1 MNPLEITRSK
11 TANERKNENSNKNLI
26 DSSSSKNL
34 NITIKK
40 LSQNKLTNKLK
51 STTLSPSNQNITIKK
66 KLKKINANSRPL
78 SSKILS
84 QNGPIKNSKKEL
96 GHDSSKRH
104 SLGLVQ
110 RKTIKYYSKFSI
122 KNKADNSFISK
133 NANPNTTSLKVLE
146 KNIKNVIND
155 IRVKIEKKNKLLKR
169 QKTIAPNKFIDTNL
183 IVIKNNN
190 KKIFNK
196 RNSQR
201 RSLGMDEIP
210 ESQKMFDKIIVKKRN
225 YSYDF
230 NERSKINLMKKIQKK
245 IFKKFKR
252 KLSIVS
258 DNCSDD
264 SDRDDSLIGF
274 SFDPNSRFIFIFDL
288 LLLIANLYNFI
299 FLPLNIAKNKDI
311 RNTEPILEEIC
322 YCFVDLIFL
331 FDLIISFFRAY
342 YNYEMKMIFNNQQ
355 IIIHYLKSF
364 FVSDLLESIPIYS
377 IIKIFIRQNYE
388 RHFGEYDYRFDIL
401 KIFLFAKPFKTFKII
416 RKKKNKALD
425 VFYKYFNDNYYLEKL
440 IHFLIYILIA
450 ILFVHLFICLHI
462 YLAYKSYPNWL
473 SYTNNIESAFISKYL
488 TSLYFM
494 ITTMTTVGYGD
505 IICISFIERIYHI
518 FLLAIGTLLYTFIVS
533 KIGNYLK
540 DQSHEQIKLS
550 EDLNILESIRISYP
564 EMPYKLYSKIQ
575 SHLISASKK
584 RKTSGISILING
596 VPEAIKKDLLFKIYS
611 KVIRG
616 FTIFRQANN
625 SNFVHHV
632 LTSFIPIVSRK
643 EEIIIMEGEFIENI
657 SFVKDG
663 LLTLE
668 ISIDLKDP
676 YKSIRNYIETNFKGI
691 SKKEM
696 AKNYNINHYK
706 RRNSVLTININN
718 NNNYEDLRVRL
729 DNMLLDKKNSLNSN
743 SKNDNN
749 NTSFDFGKMNFS
761 REPIELNNERFQMI
775 QIMDVRKNEYF
786 GDIQLFLE
794 QRSPFTIKTK
804 TRIAEILFIR
814 KNDAINISRNF
825 PNICRRIQ
833 IKSFHN
839 LLSIKNKTFKMLRE
853 YYDTYLFHK
862 KRKSIRLNLDA
873 NKYSSGDNI
882 SNILAEKSQGKT
894 NLNSV
899 IPKNSFKKKND
910 LFSVNTKKSEN
921 KKNSDYS
928 LNKEMNLASESNKSK
943 SICNSQ
949 FHIPNFAINK
959 VKKDSKKDIIKY
971 QKYKSISVSKTDNLS
986 KIKGH
991 EIHDLKI
998 ENKKIKH
1005 SISIPKNF
1013 LRIHKTKKSKN
1024 SKYKSSLSNKTNFKN
1039 STKKNNFFPKIK
1051 SEKKIVHFNLDD
1063 EDKKKDENKRKS
1075 FKIKK
1080 TKTEKKN
1087 IKNFIKEILSLK
1099 NDSGNLSKKIKD
1111 ECKKRKKIQKLIQY
1125 LNMEQYKINKNLVE
1139 LYIRQNSI
1147 DRKNSNKV
1155 LIINKLKKINSKTS
1169 SKNIIL
1175 SENLISTNSEIKSA
1189 NLNQNTNTNTIE
1201 KYNNKELNIIT
1212 AESFEIKSSYKNI
1225 NILSKGKMIYSVN
1238 YKQYVEKFIKNIKIE
1253 DIFKM
1258 GTPVLSKKEKKLPMK
1273 DDNFKINEADKK
1285 VIKNNKYYSEVQL
1298 PFVSPPKN
1306 KNEGSFNLSKKNG
1319 YDNLKTTENLNSI
1332 NELKSSKIIKIKNS
1346 SKFFGKDNLEKLKL
1360 NNIGLY
1366 KKEENIN
1373 ITKDNNVVNNI
1384 KIYSIGKTLFKSKK
1398 TNKSKKEKVKNNN
1411 MENVLNKLDE
1421 INKDNNSKNEN
1432 ISLFMDKNHD
1442 VSGIK
1447 MINSKSIGKERDDK
1461 CIIY

>member
-169 QKTIAPNKFIDTNL
+169 KNTLAHIKIDDPNI
-183 IVIKNNN
+183 IVIRHNNN
-190 KKIFNK
+190 ESPNRKKSK
-196 RNSQR
+196 R
-201 RSLGMDEIP
+201 RSLGMDEIQS
-210 ESQKMFDKIIVKKRN
+210 SQNVFDKIIVKKRH

-230 NERSKINLMKKIQKK
+230 NERSKIKLMKNIQKK
-245 IFKKFKR
+245 IFKKYK
-252 KLSIVS
+252 KKISIFS
-258 DNCSDD
+258 DKSSEDD
-264 SDRDDSLIGF
+264 SDNDYSLIGI
-274 SFDPNSRFIFIFDL
+274 SFDPNSSFIYIFDL
-288 LLLIANLYNFI
+288 ILIIAELYYFI
-299 FLPLNIAKNKDI
+299 SLPLNAARNKDI
-311 RNTEPILEEIC
+311 RQKESIILEIC
-322 YCFVDLIFL
+322 YYLVDLVFVLDFL
-331 FDLIISFFRAY
+331 ISLFRGY
-342 YNYEMKMIFNNQQ
+342 FNYEMKLILNNEQ
-355 IIIHYLKSF
+355 IINHYLKRF
-364 FVSDLLESIPIYS
+364 FISDLLESIPIYS
-377 IIKIFIRQNYE
+377 IIKIVMGKNYE
-388 RHFGEYDYRFDIL
+388 GHFGESDYRYDIL
-401 KIFLFAKPFKTFKII
+401 KIFLFVKPLKIFKII
-416 RKKKNKALD
+416 SKKQNKALEN
-425 VFYKYFNDNYYLEKL
+425 FIGHFNDNYFLEKL
-440 IHFLIYILIA
+440 IIFLIYFLTS

-473 SYTNNIESAFISKYL
+473 SYTNNIDSAFISKYL

-921 KKNSDYS
+921 KKNGDYS
-928 LNKEMNLASESNKSK
+928 LNKEMNLANESNKSK

-1005 SISIPKNF
+1005 SISIPKKF

-1024 SKYKSSLSNKTNFKN
+1024 SKYKSSLSNKNNFKN
-1039 STKKNNFFPKIK
+1039 STKKNNFYPKIK
-1051 SEKKIVHFNLDD
+1051 SEKKILHFNLDD
-1063 EDKKKDENKRKS
+1063 
-1075 FKIKK
+1075 
-1080 TKTEKKN
+1080 
-1087 IKNFIKEILSLK
+1087 
-1099 NDSGNLSKKIKD
+1099 
-1111 ECKKRKKIQKLIQY
+1111 
-1125 LNMEQYKINKNLVE
+1125 
-1139 LYIRQNSI
+1139 
-1147 DRKNSNKV
+1147 
-1155 LIINKLKKINSKTS
+1155 
-1169 SKNIIL
+1169 
-1175 SENLISTNSEIKSA
+1175 
-1189 NLNQNTNTNTIE
+1189 
-1201 KYNNKELNIIT
+1201 
-1212 AESFEIKSSYKNI
+1212 
-1225 NILSKGKMIYSVN
+1225 
-1238 YKQYVEKFIKNIKIE
+1238 
-1253 DIFKM
+1253 
-1258 GTPVLSKKEKKLPMK
+1258 
-1273 DDNFKINEADKK
+1273 
-1285 VIKNNKYYSEVQL
+1285 
-1298 PFVSPPKN
+1298 
-1306 KNEGSFNLSKKNG
+1306 
-1319 YDNLKTTENLNSI
+1319 
-1332 NELKSSKIIKIKNS
+1332 
-1346 SKFFGKDNLEKLKL
+1346 
-1360 NNIGLY
+1360 
-1366 KKEENIN
+1366 
-1373 ITKDNNVVNNI
+1373 
-1384 KIYSIGKTLFKSKK
+1384 
-1398 TNKSKKEKVKNNN
+1398 
-1411 MENVLNKLDE
+1411 
-1421 INKDNNSKNEN
+1421 
-1432 ISLFMDKNHD
+1432 
-1442 VSGIK
+1442 
-1447 MINSKSIGKERDDK
+1447 
-1461 CIIY
+1461 